1 MSIASRRPA
10 SLHWSAGWLG
20 HRITRHVALGVTVVT
35 GVVAVLLSPFLL
47 LLLPTANSVDWG
59 RLREV
64 SQAYG
69 ATSTIVSALALC
81 GVATSLFLQ
90 TQQFKASRY
99 ETVRRYQL
107 DLNRIALE
115 DPTIYGPCIGRLVEP
130 PGIEARQFYYAA
142 AWMRYGLM
150 AYESGVVS
158 ERSLRE
164 DLFGDVFRSDIGRD
178 YWSQTGALWGAT
190 MASYNHRTR
199 AFKRIADEEYRK
211 AVAAGPAPITW
222 GAIRASQQ
230 TASPQEMSNSRERTK
245 WLTSGF
251 VALTISAG
259 VALGVVIGKSNVSH
273 FGR

>member
-1 MSIASRRPA
+1 MRISSRRTV

-20 HRITRHVALGVTVVT
+20 HRITRHVAFGLTVVT
-35 GVVAVLLSPFLL
+35 GV
-47 LLLPTANSVDWG
+47 
-59 RLREV
+59 LREV
-64 SQAYG
+64 SQTYG

-81 GVATSLFLQ
+81 GVATSLFIQ

-115 DPTIYGPCIGRLVEP
+115 DPTTYGPCIGRLVEP

-164 DLFGDVFRSDIGRD
+164 DLFGVVFRSEIGRD
-178 YWSQTGALWGAT
+178 YWSQTGSLWGET

-199 AFKRIADEEYRK
+199 AFKRQFR
-211 AVAAGPAPITW
+211 
-222 GAIRASQQ
+222 S
-230 TASPQEMSNSRERTK
+230 SC
-245 WLTSGF
+245 
-251 VALTISAG
+251 
-259 VALGVVIGKSNVSH
+259 H
-273 FGR
+273 